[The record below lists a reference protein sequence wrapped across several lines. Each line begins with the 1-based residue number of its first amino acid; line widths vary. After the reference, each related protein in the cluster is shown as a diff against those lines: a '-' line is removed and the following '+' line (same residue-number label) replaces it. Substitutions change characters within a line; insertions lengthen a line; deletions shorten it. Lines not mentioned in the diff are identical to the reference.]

1 MGIKIFGRGMR
12 RIALAAMS
20 ARVGYFK
27 TTREDHRNGNL
38 YWYPSTEGTS
48 L

>member
-20 ARVGYFK
+20 ARVDYFK
-27 TTREDHRNGNL
+27 TTREDRNGNL